1 MHFVN
6 PFIDLHQE
14 NPSLAQEH
22 AKPLKVKKST
32 SDSKKIKKSSLI
44 KKLSI
49 FQGFSE
55 GDAKDIMKFTDLL
68 FSGQTQNPELER
80 TGAVLLKVMGREVQR

>member
-1 MHFVN
+1 MNFVN

-22 AKPLKVKKST
+22 AKPLKVKYQT
-32 SDSKKIKKSSLI
+32 LGAKKGSLKQRI
-44 KKLSI
+44 SI

-68 FSGQTQNPELER
+68 FSGQIQSPELER